1 MKGLLGSIFGAFL
14 LGWAITAVNDVVPV
28 YRPGSDI
35 TCKASVAL
43 TGKRLCM
50 ISGNRTSGAGNA
62 GVGLS
67 ATPDGG
73 NYQVGNPTGGGRV
86 FGVVGYDTPSGGLV
100 PVKREGV
107 LPITASGA
115 IAAGAEVEALADGR
129 VITRTTGI
137 PIGVCLNGCA
147 NAEDAEIQLYLSGS
161 IA

>member
-1 MKGLLGSIFGAFL
+1 MLGLILKFLL
-14 LGWAITAVNDVVPV
+14 LGWALTAVNDAVVL
-28 YRPGSDI
+28 YRPGQDI

-50 ISGNRTSGAGNA
+50 ISGNRTSGAGAA

-67 ATPDGG
+67 ATNDGG
-73 NYQVGNPTGGGRV
+73 NYQVGLPTAGGRV
-86 FGVVGYDTPSGGLV
+86 FGVVGYDVPSGGLV

-107 LPITASGA
+107 IPVTASGA

-137 PIGVCLNGCA
+137 PIGVCYNGCA
-147 NAEDAEIQLYLSGS
+147 NGEDAEIMLYKSGS